1 MNPEIFKMMARGLK
15 ETPVAVSVPTSQ
27 EGRPKACYENSLVYM
42 IGAKSMEYKYV
53 LGIVD
58 FRGVPIEH
66 AWVKKDDGSYHEP
79 TVIENKEMIYY
90 PVVELG
96 MIEVLAFY
104 SKYDHPPEIYEI
116 ARKK

>member
-66 AWVKKDDGSYHEP
+66 AWVKKDDGIQVCLRYRRFP
-79 TVIENKEMIYY
+79 GRADRTR
-90 PVVELG
+90 LG
-96 MIEVLAFY
+96 E
-104 SKYDHPPEIYEI
+104 E
-116 ARKK
+116 R